1 MKNLN
6 ILSLLVIISL
16 LFAVQPAS
24 AVVSVQNSKE
34 TTSISKKDLKKQER
48 MEKLMDKIQK
58 KMDKMESKGID
69 KNDPVGKWLW
79 FAILAWILAIVL
91 YILAAFTFGAFWY
104 IAYLASLAGT
114 IFFVIWLLKVLE
126 VID

>member
-6 ILSLLVIISL
+6 ILSLLVIVSL

-114 IFFVIWLLKVLE
+114 IFFVIWLLKVLD

>member
-114 IFFVIWLLKVLE
+114 IFFIVWLLKVLE

>member
-1 MKNLN
+1 MKNFN
-6 ILSLLVIISL
+6 FLSLLVIISL

-24 AVVSVQNSKE
+24 AVVSVQNKDNTTATVNKKE
-34 TTSISKKDLKKQER
+34 LKKQER
-48 MEKLMDKIQK
+48 MEKMMDKFQK

-69 KNDPVGKWLW
+69 RNDPVGKWLW

-114 IFFVIWLLKVLE
+114 IFFVIWLLKVLD
-126 VID
+126 VM

>member
-16 LFAVQPAS
+16 LFAAQPAS

-114 IFFVIWLLKVLE
+114 IFFIVWLLKVLD

>member
-6 ILSLLVIISL
+6 ILSLLVIVSL

>member
-114 IFFVIWLLKVLE
+114 IFFIVWLLKVLD